1 MCSNLLATRIL
12 ILSRVLVI
20 PCEDTVHYLQSKL
33 SLSQFYT
40 NYSIMAMSTI
50 ETGPK
55 LNWTRDNQ
63 MYERYRVWKKKVE
76 FIFCS
81 ALADST
87 PKQLVSYLKYWMADQ
102 GIPLIEKWESTGKLD
117 YSNAEETPATE
128 GGRRRILLSG
138 YKVQT
143 YWDLLD
149 EEFKPKGNK
158 LLSIIELWTRSKQGD
173 KPLNQWLTQV
183 YNLVNICKYPEDST
197 DRIIRDVLIVGCNS
211 NHARDKI
218 IQQGEAVTLNQ
229 VIEILQAEESA
240 YSTMKQIQD
249 CEEKPPASIYYQAY
263 DSRSKKSKNPSNEQ
277 NSSSSSP
284 TGSKRKCFRC
294 GEPFSRQHMKEC
306 RAQNVTCNGCGIKGH
321 LKKCCKKSGNFPK
334 DSSNQQNNQSPST
347 GSSRMNF
354 ASTLPQTEA
363 EFFDEKGLLKHY
375 NPQVPQQH
383 TGSMFILKKVQDPNN
398 AILLSEDGVEIQHNT
413 STSVSDPDP
422 APILSPDFPFQEFPL
437 REVVNQ
443 SQIDYYS
450 ISDTSDPRENSNSS
464 RKAAKS
470 TDLPL
475 KSCLANRSH
484 KELRE
489 IKGSAIS
496 TAPTQSSRD
505 FNTISISDNCAT
517 RKSIPGITPRI
528 MTDNPSITTTSPVE
542 TGVTAIQAEIPEEIQ
557 VHSSNYRSVIPTDTQ
572 ALTALQNLISDDFQA
587 KNTHSTQRKGEETPD
602 TRPDIQD
609 KAFQLIQKIHNQ
621 LQQVQWDLQ
630 RLHSLHKYEN

>member
-1 MCSNLLATRIL
+1 
-12 ILSRVLVI
+12 
-20 PCEDTVHYLQSKL
+20 
-33 SLSQFYT
+33 
-40 NYSIMAMSTI
+40 MAMRTL

-63 MYERYRVWKKKVE
+63 MYECYRVWKKKVE

-87 PKQLVSYLKYWMADQ
+87 PKQLVSYLKYWMGDQ

-117 YSNAEETPATE
+117 YSNAKETPATE
-128 GGRRRILLSG
+128 GGRRRALSNG

-173 KPLNQWLTQV
+173 KPLNQWLTQI

-229 VIEILQAEESA
+229 VIEILQTEESTH
-240 YSTMKQIQD
+240 STMQQIQGYD
-249 CEEKPPASIYYQAY
+249 KKSTGSIYYQAY
-263 DSRSKKSKNPSNEQ
+263 NSRSKKSKNPSNKQ
-277 NSSSSSP
+277 NSSSSPTGS

-294 GEPFSRQHMKEC
+294 GEPFSRKHMKEC

-334 DSSNQQNNQSPST
+334 DDSKQQNQSSST
-347 GSSRMNF
+347 DPSRMNF

-363 EFFDEKGLLKHY
+363 EFFDEKGLPKQY
-375 NPQVPQQH
+375 TPQNQQQH
-383 TGSMFILKKVQDPNN
+383 TGSMYVLKKFQGNPKDD
-398 AILLSEDGVEIQHNT
+398 ILFSDNGVEIQH
-413 STSVSDPDP
+413 SVSGPDP
-422 APILSPDFPFQEFPL
+422 APIPTQDFPFQEFL
-437 REVVNQ
+437 LTEVVNQ
-443 SQIDYYS
+443 SQIDSYS
-450 ISDTSDPRENSNSS
+450 ISDTLVSRECSNSTK
-464 RKAAKS
+464 KAPTS
-470 TDLPL
+470 TDFSL
-475 KSCLANRSH
+475 KSVQNCSSDEEMAFSRDLTV
-484 KELRE
+484 
-489 IKGSAIS
+489 S

-505 FNTISISDNCAT
+505 SNTISTLDNSTT
-517 RKSIPGITPRI
+517 RKSTPGITKGI
-528 MTDNPSITTTSPVE
+528 VTDTPTTSLVE
-542 TGVTAIQAEIPEEIQ
+542 TDVTAIHAEIPEEVQ
-557 VHSSNYRSVIPTDTQ
+557 VHSNNYRSVIPTDTQ

-602 TRPDIQD
+602 E
-609 KAFQLIQKIHNQ
+609 AFQLIQKIHNQ
-621 LQQVQWDLQ
+621 LQEVQWDLQ
-630 RLHSLHKYEN
+630 RLHSLHKYKN

>member
-1 MCSNLLATRIL
+1 
-12 ILSRVLVI
+12 
-20 PCEDTVHYLQSKL
+20 
-33 SLSQFYT
+33 
-40 NYSIMAMSTI
+40 MSTLD
-50 ETGPK
+50 TGPK
-55 LNWTRDNQ
+55 LDWKRDNQ

-87 PKQLVSYLKYWMADQ
+87 PKQLVSYLKYWMGDQ

-117 YSNAEETPATE
+117 YSSTDETT
-128 GGRRRILLSG
+128 LSSG

-158 LLSIIELWTRSKQGD
+158 LLSIIELWTHSKQGD
-173 KPLNQWLTQV
+173 KPLNRWLTQV
-183 YNLVNICKYPEDST
+183 YNLVNVCKYPENST

-211 NHARDKI
+211 NHARDRI
-218 IQQGEAVTLNQ
+218 IRQGEAVTLNQ
-229 VIEILQAEESA
+229 VIEILQTEESTH
-240 YSTMKQIQD
+240 STMQQIQGY
-249 CEEKPPASIYYQAY
+249 EKKSPASIYYQSY
-263 DSRSKKSKNPSNEQ
+263 EKSKKSKAPSNEQ
-277 NSSSSSP
+277 NSSSSP
-284 TGSKRKCFRC
+284 TGSKKKCFRC

-334 DSSNQQNNQSPST
+334 DSSNRQKQSSSTDPSK
-347 GSSRMNF
+347 MNF

-363 EFFDEKGLLKHY
+363 EFFDEKGLLKEY
-375 NPQVPQQH
+375 NPQVPQQQQQQYQH
-383 TGSMFILKKVQDPNN
+383 TGSMFVLKKIQDPNN

-413 STSVSDPDP
+413 STSVSDRDP

-437 REVVNQ
+437 TEVVNQ
-443 SQIDYYS
+443 TQKDSSS
-450 ISDTSDPRENSNSS
+450 ISDTLVSRECSNSTK
-464 RKAAKS
+464 KAPTS
-470 TDLPL
+470 TDFSL
-475 KSCLANRSH
+475 KSVQNCSSDEEMAFFRDLTV
-484 KELRE
+484 
-489 IKGSAIS
+489 S

-505 FNTISISDNCAT
+505 SNTISISDNSAT

-528 MTDNPSITTTSPVE
+528 MTDNSSITTTFRVE
-542 TGVTAIQAEIPEEIQ
+542 TYVTAIPAEIPEEIQ

-572 ALTALQNLISDDFQA
+572 ALTALKNLISDDFQA

-609 KAFQLIQKIHNQ
+609 EAFQLIQKIHNQ

-630 RLHSLHKYEN
+630 RLHSLHKYKN

>member
-1 MCSNLLATRIL
+1 
-12 ILSRVLVI
+12 
-20 PCEDTVHYLQSKL
+20 
-33 SLSQFYT
+33 
-40 NYSIMAMSTI
+40 
-50 ETGPK
+50 
-55 LNWTRDNQ
+55 
-63 MYERYRVWKKKVE
+63 MYERYRIWRKKVE

-87 PKQLVSYLKYWMADQ
+87 PKQLVSYLKYWMGDQ

-128 GGRRRILLSG
+128 GGRRRILSSG

-158 LLSIIELWTRSKQGD
+158 ILSIIELWTCSKQGD

-218 IQQGEAVTLNQ
+218 IRQGEAITLNQ

-240 YSTMKQIQD
+240 YSTMRQIQD
-249 CEEKPPASIYYQAY
+249 YENKPTASIHYQSY
-263 DSRSKKSKNPSNEQ
+263 DSRSKKSKAPSNEQ
-277 NSSSSSP
+277 NSSSSP

-334 DSSNQQNNQSPST
+334 DSNRQNQSPST
-347 GSSRMNF
+347 GSGKMNF

-363 EFFDEKGLLKHY
+363 EFFDEKGLLKEY
-375 NPQVPQQH
+375 RPPVQQQQQ
-383 TGSMFILKKVQDPNN
+383 TGGMFALKKIP
-398 AILLSEDGVEIQHNT
+398 IT
-413 STSVSDPDP
+413 SLTPSSVSVPDPDP
-422 APILSPDFPFQEFPL
+422 APVPSPDFPFQEFPL
-437 REVVNQ
+437 TEVVTQ
-443 SQIDYYS
+443 SQIDSSS
-450 ISDTSDPRENSNSS
+450 ISDTSDPRETSNSL
-464 RKAAKS
+464 RKATKS

-475 KSCLANRSH
+475 KSGLNNRSH
-484 KELRE
+484 EEMRE
-489 IKGSAIS
+489 NRDLTVSDKH
-496 TAPTQSSRD
+496 TQSSRD
-505 FNTISISDNCAT
+505 SSTISISDNSAT
-517 RKSIPGITPRI
+517 RESIPGITPRI
-528 MTDNPSITTTSPVE
+528 MTDTPSTPNTPSTPTTFPVE
-542 TGVTAIQAEIPEEIQ
+542 TDVTDIPEEEFEM
-557 VHSSNYRSVIPTDTQ
+557 HSSNYRSVIPTDIQ
-572 ALTALQNLISDDFQA
+572 ALTALQSLVSDDFQA
-587 KNTHSTQRKGEETPD
+587 KNTHSTQRKGEDTDTPD
-602 TRPDIQD
+602 TRPDET
-609 KAFQLIQKIHNQ
+609 FQLIQKIHNQ

-630 RLHSLHKYEN
+630 RLHSLHKYKN